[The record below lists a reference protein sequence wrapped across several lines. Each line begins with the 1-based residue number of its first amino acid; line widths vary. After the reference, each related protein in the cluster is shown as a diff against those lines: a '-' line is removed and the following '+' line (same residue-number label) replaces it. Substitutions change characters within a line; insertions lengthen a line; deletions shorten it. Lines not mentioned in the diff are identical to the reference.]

1 MSWLDKAISF
11 ISPKWGA
18 SRAAWRGAMEEIRN
32 YDAGSFGRL
41 NANWRVFNESA
52 EQTDKNEREY
62 VRARARDLERNSD
75 IMNSVIGAYK
85 RNVIGRGF
93 QLQAKTSKTSINK
106 ELERLW
112 KKWCKA
118 RNCDVTGQQSL
129 NEILRMAIVRKKV
142 DGGILFVKRY
152 TNDGASDGRGG

>member
-1 MSWLDKAISF
+1 MSWLDRAISF

-62 VRARARDLERNSD
+62 VRAKRDRPRVPAAGKDIKDKHKQRARETVEK
-75 IMNSVIGAYK
+75 MVQGP
-85 RNVIGRGF
+85 
-93 QLQAKTSKTSINK
+93 
-106 ELERLW
+106 EL
-112 KKWCKA
+112 
-118 RNCDVTGQQSL
+118 
-129 NEILRMAIVRKKV
+129 
-142 DGGILFVKRY
+142 
-152 TNDGASDGRGG
+152 